1 MGKQARIL
9 KDIADTALLRRQADT
24 LRGVVQH
31 PAIEHDPPRL
41 GSGQAADGVNQR
53 GFARAGDAKD
63 GGDPAGGQS
72 FTDLQAV
79 ATEGL
84 GKIQLQHHYPPM
96 RWRLTRASHSE
107 ISSETSARPMAMRQ
121 RRAAAPSPPGV

>member
-1 MGKQARIL
+1 M
-9 KDIADTALLRRQADT
+9 ALINEVL
-24 LRGVVQH
+24 
-31 PAIEHDPPRL
+31 PAPETPK
-41 GSGQAADGVNQR
+41 S
-53 GFARAGDAKD
+53 

-84 GKIQLQHHYPPM
+84 GKVQLQHHYPPM

-121 RRAAAPSPPGV
+121 RRAAALPARGLNQGIHRRREGARFTGNIGDERDGRAKLP